1 MKDNFSKNLRKL
13 RLEKK
18 LTQEQ
23 VAEKLGISPQSVS
36 RWETGATFPDVMM
49 LPEISRLY
57 GVLVDDL
64 YKDDLQGYDKLSD
77 RLVAVYYDTMR
88 FEDFTAAVQ
97 EYERMEKEGTM
108 EAWDYN
114 AHTWLYG
121 RMIYASTKKILED
134 YDKTMELSKEN
145 DPELYFRARNEKL
158 MFRCGYTAEG
168 PQRIE
173 EQLQAV
179 KEHPKDSGE
188 WGCLEAAYYNTN
200 QFEKCY
206 QVAKEAIEK
215 FPEDSVHYLYAG
227 DACKEL
233 GKYDEAYWY
242 LEKRHELDPTKLD
255 CLYAIAFC
263 HEGLGEYDKAYEV
276 WMRIVGLLNGP
287 VNEIN
292 VKFPMRKAEECK
304 VKMGQKE

>member
-1 MKDNFSKNLRKL
+1 
-13 RLEKK
+13 
-18 LTQEQ
+18 
-23 VAEKLGISPQSVS
+23 
-36 RWETGATFPDVMM
+36 
-49 LPEISRLY
+49 
-57 GVLVDDL
+57 
-64 YKDDLQGYDKLSD
+64 
-77 RLVAVYYDTMR
+77 MR
-88 FEDFTAAVQ
+88 
-97 EYERMEKEGTM
+97 
-108 EAWDYN
+108 
-114 AHTWLYG
+114 
-121 RMIYASTKKILED
+121 
-134 YDKTMELSKEN
+134 
-145 DPELYFRARNEKL
+145 
-158 MFRCGYTAEG
+158 
-168 PQRIE
+168 
-173 EQLQAV
+173 
-179 KEHPKDSGE
+179 
-188 WGCLEAAYYNTN
+188 
-200 QFEKCY
+200 
-206 QVAKEAIEK
+206 IEK